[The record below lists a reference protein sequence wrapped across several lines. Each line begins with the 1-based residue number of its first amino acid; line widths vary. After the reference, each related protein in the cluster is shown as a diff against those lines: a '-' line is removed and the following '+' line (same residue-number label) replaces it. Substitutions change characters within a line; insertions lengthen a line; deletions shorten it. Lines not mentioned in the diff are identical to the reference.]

1 MLNKYKK
8 IIISI
13 IITLIVINI
22 ILITPLGKTLTV
34 YTINTTNGVTGFIT
48 NTYNNISGYFINN
61 YNSNKEKE
69 LTQQA
74 NNSLENQLRDQESN
88 NAQLT
93 SENEALKQQLS
104 GNQELLNSIFSYN
117 QNAKIINGQIVNRNI
132 NQWNN
137 TATINVGSK
146 DGAIVEGQAIVN
158 NGYLI
163 GFVSKVNEST
173 SEIQL
178 LTIEN
183 KQLNTPLM
191 AISGNQEINS
201 ILVGYD
207 VSKNEYSM
215 KVLDQSKRLN
225 VGDRV
230 LTNGYQSG
238 VAKGIRLGTIS
249 NLEVN
254 NDTGEIIYKI
264 KLPTSIT
271 DARYI
276 GVVVNG

>member
-48 NTYNNISGYFINN
+48 NTYSNISGYFINN

-146 DGAIVEGQAIVN
+146 DGAIAEGQAIVN

-191 AISGNQEINS
+191 AVSGNQEINS

-207 VSKNEYSM
+207 ASKNEYSM

>member
-74 NNSLENQLRDQESN
+74 NNSLENQLKDQESN

-137 TATINVGSK
+137 TATINIGSK
-146 DGAIVEGQAIVN
+146 DGAIAEGQAIVN

-191 AISGNQEINS
+191 AVSGNQEINS

>member
-74 NNSLENQLRDQESN
+74 NNSLENQLKDQESN

-93 SENEALKQQLS
+93 SENQALKQQLS

-146 DGAIVEGQAIVN
+146 DGAIAEGQAIVN

-191 AISGNQEINS
+191 AVSGNQEINS

>member
-34 YTINTTNGVTGFIT
+34 YTINATNGVTGFIT

-74 NNSLENQLRDQESN
+74 NNSLENQLKDQESN

-146 DGAIVEGQAIVN
+146 DGAIAEGQAIVN

-191 AISGNQEINS
+191 AVSGNQEINS

>member
-34 YTINTTNGVTGFIT
+34 YTINATNTVTGFIK

-69 LTQQA
+69 LTKQA
-74 NNSLENQLRDQESN
+74 NNSLENQLRDQESS

-117 QNAKIINGQIVNRNI
+117 QNSNIINGQIINRNI

-146 DGAIVEGQAIVN
+146 DGAITEGQAIVN

-173 SEIQL
+173 SDIQL

-183 KQLNTPLM
+183 KQLNIPLM

-230 LTNGYQSG
+230 LTNGYQAG

-254 NDTGEIIYKI
+254 NNTGEIIYKI

>member
-146 DGAIVEGQAIVN
+146 DGAIAEGQAIVN

-191 AISGNQEINS
+191 AVSGNQEINS